1 MAYGLEVRNNS
12 NFIQFSTEINANYG
26 LSNSGSFTSAGRT
39 GSAGEE
45 EPTATT
51 INVSG
56 VSSAS
61 DIIVA
66 FRPATA
72 TGDGIYG
79 KMNTVA
85 GRFTI
90 YSDYNGTIY
99 WRVYKKS
106 TLLSVPTSGYGITV
120 LNSAGTGL
128 LFSSNYPP
136 ASFATILTV
145 NLGTSSIVTYNHSD
159 SALPWALIAGMDLI
173 SEESYWEDN
182 EDGDGLG
189 TGQIAHLGVAWNSG
203 TQLQTIDVVSEF
215 SGILESAFKGYG
227 FLGASKKIGI
237 LRGY

>member
-1 MAYGLEVRNNS
+1 MAYGIEIRNSS

-39 GSAGEE
+39 GSAGNE

-51 INVSG
+51 ITVSG
-56 VSSAS
+56 VSAAS
-61 DIIVA
+61 DMIVA
-66 FRPATA
+66 FQPDTA

-99 WRVYKKS
+99 WRAYKKS
-106 TLLSVPTSGYGITV
+106 NILTVPTSGFGINV

-136 ASFATILTV
+136 APFATILTV
-145 NLGTSSIVTYNHSD
+145 NLGTSSVVTYNHSD

-173 SEESYWEDN
+173 AEESFWEDN
-182 EDGDGLG
+182 EDGDNLG
-189 TGQIAHLGVAWNSG
+189 SGQIAYLGVAWNSS

-215 SGILESAFKGYG
+215 SGILESAFDGHG